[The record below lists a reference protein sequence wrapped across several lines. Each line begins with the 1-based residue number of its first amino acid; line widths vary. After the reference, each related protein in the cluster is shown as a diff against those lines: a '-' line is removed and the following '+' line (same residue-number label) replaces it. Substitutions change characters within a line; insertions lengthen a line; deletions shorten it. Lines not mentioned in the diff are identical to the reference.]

1 MSEEGQQEPSMEDI
15 LASIRKILSEDEE
28 EGGEEGAAEA
38 APEDAAEPEPEPE
51 AEPEPDPVFEPEPEP
66 EAVFEPEEDDGPDL
80 AALLAESDAEDEAA
94 FAEPEPAAPAAI
106 ELTDEMMVEEQEEFI
121 PEPAPVVAEQ
131 PAPPPPPPQP
141 AQEQPYQPYGQEG
154 LVADQVEQVA
164 GVHISQLAQA
174 VAQERALTMGNQGIT
189 IEQLVR
195 EICTPILKQWLD
207 HNLPYM
213 VERIVRQE
221 VERIVSRSERM

>member
-38 APEDAAEPEPEPE
+38 APEDAAAPEPGPEP
-51 AEPEPDPVFEPEPEP
+51 EPEPDPVFEPEPEP
-66 EAVFEPEEDDGPDL
+66 VIEPEEDDGPDID
-80 AALLAESDAEDEAA
+80 ALFAESDAEDEAA
-94 FAEPEPAAPAAI
+94 FAEPAPEAM

-131 PAPPPPPPQP
+131 PAPPPPPPPPQP